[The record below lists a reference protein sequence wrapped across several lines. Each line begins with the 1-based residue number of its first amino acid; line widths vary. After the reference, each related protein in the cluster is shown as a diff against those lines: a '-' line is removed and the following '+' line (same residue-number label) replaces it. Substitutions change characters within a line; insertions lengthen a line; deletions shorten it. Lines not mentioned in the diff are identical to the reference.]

1 MQETTAFSN
10 TPMVSLNEIA
20 RENHAGTRRTTLKGI
35 RIRLQSNGN
44 LKPRLDFNISADVM
58 QRCGFVVGDRVEVLF
73 GGNGSPEVGLIQLN
87 PDGYKLTNGQTK
99 KTKGKA
105 MTSNVQFTLYPGM
118 PLPKFNI
125 HVEMVTTEPGK
136 CQFMFPPGS
145 ATICKG

>member
-1 MQETTAFSN
+1 MQETTAFLN

-20 RENHAGTRRTTLKGI
+20 RVNHAGVRRISSKGI
-35 RIRLQSNGN
+35 RIRYQSNGKN
-44 LKPRLDFNISADVM
+44 RPRLDFKISTEVM

-105 MTSNVQFTLYPGM
+105 MACFVQFTLYPGM
-118 PLPKFNI
+118 PLPNGNI
-125 HVEMVTTEPGK
+125 HIELVTTEPGK
-136 CQFMFPPGS
+136 CQFIFPPGS
-145 ATICKG
+145 ATIHK